1 MLIRFFILETRLI
14 NLFSIQRIFY
24 IKNLWRARERER
36 ERERELVYVSVS
48 MLMCARV
55 LDGFIV
61 SVALDVSIFLSFYG
75 VL

>member
-24 IKNLWRARERER
+24 IKNLWRERER

>member
-24 IKNLWRARERER
+24 IKNLWRERER
-36 ERERELVYVSVS
+36 DLVYVSVS

-61 SVALDVSIFLSFYG
+61 SVALDVSIFLPFYG